1 MEHEKAKVNE
11 ASYKQDFWKN
21 LEAEWKKEVENT
33 TQSAEWLE
41 DFDAYVPY
49 EQYEFVEN
57 NPLKDHA
64 NCLEEGKK
72 KLTEGNLLF
81 QASTC
86 ISFLSYIMATIF

>member
-33 TQSAEWLE
+33 AQSAEWLE

-86 ISFLSYIMATIF
+86 ISFLSD

>member
-33 TQSAEWLE
+33 AQSAEWLE

-72 KLTEGNLLF
+72 KLLEGRKSNFVIVSLPINLYMNNRGF
-81 QASTC
+81 
-86 ISFLSYIMATIF
+86 